1 MKLLILSD
9 SHHSID
15 RLNKLLSIIEEEK
28 IDIIIHAGDN
38 FRDSVY
44 LKEKSKKSVIGV
56 IGNCDFENTDR
67 EIEFE
72 LEGLKFF
79 LTHGHRYSVKYGP
92 EILASKGQEIGA
104 NIVIYGHTHIK
115 DDTYMGGLLILNP
128 GSLSQP
134 RDGSR
139 GSYVVM
145 DLDNGS
151 YQYNYFYI

>member
-9 SHHSID
+9 SHNSIE
-15 RLNKLLSIIEEEK
+15 RLNKLLPLIESD

-44 LKEKSKKSVIGV
+44 LKERSKKPVIGV

-67 EIEFE
+67 EIDFE
-72 LEGLKFF
+72 LEGVKFF

-92 EILASKGQEIGA
+92 DVLASKGQELGVDIA
-104 NIVIYGHTHIK
+104 IYGHTHIK
-115 DDTYMGGLLILNP
+115 DDSYVGGVLVLNS

-145 DLDNGS
+145 DVDEGT
-151 YQYNYFYI
+151 YRYEYFYI

>member
-38 FRDSVY
+38 FRDSAY
-44 LKEKSKKSVIGV
+44 LKEKSKKPVIGV
-56 IGNCDFENTDR
+56 IGNC
-67 EIEFE
+67 
-72 LEGLKFF
+72 
-79 LTHGHRYSVKYGP
+79 
-92 EILASKGQEIGA
+92 
-104 NIVIYGHTHIK
+104 IK

-145 DLDNGS
+145 DVDNGS